1 MFSFSGIWESPQ
13 TTIPAVLAG
22 LAGIIVALGWL
33 DAETAGRYATVAGS
47 IIIAVIGALYKK
59 RPVE

>member
-1 MFSFSGIWESPQ
+1 MLSFSGIWESPQ

-33 DAETAGRYATVAGS
+33 DAETAERYAAVGAS
-47 IIIAVIGALYKK
+47 IIIAVLGALYKK
-59 RPVE
+59 RGE